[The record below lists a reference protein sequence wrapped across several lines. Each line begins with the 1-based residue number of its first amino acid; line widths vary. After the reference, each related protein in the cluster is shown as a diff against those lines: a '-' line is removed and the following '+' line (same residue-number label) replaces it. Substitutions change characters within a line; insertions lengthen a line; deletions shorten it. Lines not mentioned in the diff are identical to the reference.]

1 MRDMDIDD
9 DDDGG
14 SDGSSGGGGGGG
26 YSRYPAKA
34 SCWPLG

>member
-1 MRDMDIDD
+1 MCDMDVDD
-9 DDDGG
+9 NDGG
-14 SDGSSGGGGGGG
+14 SVGGGGG